1 MFTDD
6 LLPASLSFTSDRVVC
21 LCLML
26 LLISRLSVSYKRQR
40 RISRGVTH
48 EVEQSLIRESF
59 PTLPPSHPPA
69 KALGY
74 STLCSPTPSPGPNL
88 SLGRSYSYRRPA

>member
-26 LLISRLSVSYKRQR
+26 LLISRLSVSYKRRR

-74 STLCSPTPSPGPNL
+74 STLCSPTPSPNL